1 MNRTELVE
9 KFFDFLE
16 RERLREERL
25 GGGESLEEP
34 RGLQRSVLLL
44 LLVLCALISLFVVF
58 FYWRKKYGVAM
69 CDDDDVDTVATDDDD
84 NSMIV
89 DVNSV
94 QLW

>member
-9 KFFDFLE
+9 RFFDFLE

-25 GGGESLEEP
+25 GAESLEEP
-34 RGLQRSVLLL
+34 RGLQRSALQL

-69 CDDDDVDTVATDDDD
+69 ADDGDGDGDNEDTDDDD
-84 NSMIV
+84 DSIIGG
-89 DVNSV
+89 
-94 QLW
+94 